1 MSGLERS
8 IQCKAEMFAEAIPSF
23 FISVPALLFMI
34 STISFLLFFPR
45 LNSKF
50 TDVLIDLPILI
61 NERLVD
67 GLENIISLN
76 QAGLVK
82 GNSIVE
88 NILVTQEI
96 ISTNQIKNQDH

>member
-1 MSGLERS
+1 M
-8 IQCKAEMFAEAIPSF
+8 
-23 FISVPALLFMI
+23 
-34 STISFLLFFPR
+34 
-45 LNSKF
+45 
-50 TDVLIDLPILI
+50 I

-82 GNSIVE
+82 GRSIAE